1 MDKSKIDEH
10 ISRYF
15 TALYGKDVGFRAP
28 ETFPNLVERWMLAV
42 ARDDARTAEL
52 LMSEIES
59 FAKMRQAEYGRS

>member
-1 MDKSKIDEH
+1 MDKTKIDAH

-15 TALYGKDVGFRAP
+15 IAVYGKDVGFRAP

-52 LMSEIES
+52 LMNEIES
-59 FAKMRQAEYGRS
+59 FAKMRQAGHGRP